1 MSDPKLNRRDA
12 LTVLG
17 AAAVQQ
23 DPHAHTPAVEKKPAG
38 PYKPKVLNE
47 HDYATLTKLCAL
59 IIPADEV
66 SPSALEGGAPQY
78 IDLLCSGNE
87 TLQEIFLGGLAWMD
101 RAMEKRTGKT
111 FLDAPAEEQTKLLDL
126 IAYRKN
132 DSPELGPGIRFF
144 DWARRMT
151 VDAFYT
157 SAAGI
162 KDVGYKGNRGMNE
175 YKVPQEA
182 IDYVKKR
189 SPVAI

>member
-1 MSDPKLNRRDA
+1 MSDKITRRDTFA
-12 LTVLG
+12 VLG
-17 AAAVQQ
+17 ALGVE
-23 DPHAHTPAVEKKPAG
+23 DPHSHSAPPATAAKSTG
-38 PYKPKVLNE
+38 PYQPKVFNE
-47 HDYATLTKLCAL
+47 HDYKSLAYLCSL

-87 TLQEIFLGGLAWMD
+87 TLKETFLSGLAWLD
-101 RAMEKRTGKT
+101 RTSEKRSGKT
-111 FLDAPAEEQTKLLDL
+111 FVESPPADQTALLDQ

-144 DWARRMT
+144 EWARRLT

-162 KDVGYKGNRGMNE
+162 KDVGYKGNKGMSE
-175 YKVPQEA
+175 FKVPQEA
-182 IDYVKKR
+182 IDYVLKN
-189 SPVAI
+189 SPLG